1 MIRAWSRQMPSL
13 AFLITSMQSS
23 AASLKIH
30 SQEKLSTNQ
39 SGFSLIDLS
48 FFAVHKNWLHEHCAS
63 NVLVHR
69 LGESFY
75 EACENKI
82 IELWTCF
89 SLLYCVAAQMCVGKI
104 FTPHVHLKLNPGGRW
119 HNARSNIG
127 PRVPAWRRL
136 IIVLV
141 MNIESQPSLIY
152 DPRAVSRKQ
161 ASWCR
166 ACFLSD
172 PKQKSLNEIK
182 WFP

>member
-30 SQEKLSTNQ
+30 SQEELSTNQ

-127 PRVPAWRRL
+127 PRVPAWWRL

-152 DPRAVSRKQ
+152 DPRAASRKQ

-166 ACFLSD
+166 AWFLSD

>member
-13 AFLITSMQSS
+13 AFLMTSMQSS

-30 SQEKLSTNQ
+30 SQEELSTNQ

-82 IELWTCF
+82 IELWTW
-89 SLLYCVAAQMCVGKI
+89 
-104 FTPHVHLKLNPGGRW
+104 GRW

-152 DPRAVSRKQ
+152 DPRAASRKQ